1 MINLLDLT
9 KSKLRRKILQYFFT
23 NPEQESYLREI
34 ARKFQED
41 PSNLSKEMIRLEK
54 EDIFISNY
62 KGKQKYYKLNKSHP
76 LFNELKSIVFK
87 TIGVKGS
94 LENTVNEVKGIISAF
109 IYGSYAKSTENSA
122 SDIDLFIIID
132 KKKFHE
138 NKFLPYIHQLESQLS
153 REINYSYYS
162 LEEWREKVENNE
174 SFIINI
180 IKEPKIIL
188 KGQKI
193 VENVQP

>member
-54 EDIFISNY
+54 ENIFVSNY

-87 TIGVKGS
+87 TIGVKGR
-94 LENTVNEVKGIISAF
+94 LENIVNEVKGIISAF
-109 IYGSYAKSTENSA
+109 IYGSYAKNTENSA
-122 SDIDLFIIID
+122 SDIDLFMIID
-132 KKKFHE
+132 KKKFRE
-138 NKFLPYIHQLESQLS
+138 NEFLPYIHQLESQLS
-153 REINYSYYS
+153 REINYTYYS
-162 LEEWREKVENNE
+162 LEEWREKVANNE

-180 IKEPKIIL
+180 IKETKIIL

-193 VENVQP
+193 IENVQS

>member
-23 NPEQESYLREI
+23 NPEQEYYLREI

-41 PSNLSKEMIRLEK
+41 PSNLSKEMNRLEN

-87 TIGVKGS
+87 TIGIKGS
-94 LENTVNEVKGIISAF
+94 LENIVNEVRGILSAF
-109 IYGSYAKSTENSA
+109 IYGSYAKNTEKSI

-132 KKKFHE
+132 KKNFHE
-138 NKFLPYIHQLESQLS
+138 NKFLLYIHQLESQLS

-193 VENVQP
+193 IENA

>member
-9 KSKLRRKILQYFFT
+9 KSKLRGKILQYFFT

-54 EDIFISNY
+54 EDIFVSNY
-62 KGKQKYYKLNKSHP
+62 KGKQRYYKLNKSHP

-87 TIGVKGS
+87 TIGVKGR
-94 LENTVNEVKGIISAF
+94 LENIVNEDKGIISAF
-109 IYGSYAKSTENSA
+109 IYGSYAKNTENSS

-132 KKKFHE
+132 KEKFRE
-138 NKFLPYIHQLESQLS
+138 NKFLSYIHQLESQLS
-153 REINYSYYS
+153 REINYTYYS
-162 LEEWREKVENNE
+162 LEEWKEKVANNE

-193 VENVQP
+193 VENVQS

>member
-54 EDIFISNY
+54 ENIFVSNY

-87 TIGVKGS
+87 TIGVKGR
-94 LENTVNEVKGIISAF
+94 LENIVKEVKGIISAF
-109 IYGSYAKSTENSA
+109 IYGSYAKNTENSA
-122 SDIDLFIIID
+122 SDIDFFMIID
-132 KKKFHE
+132 KNKFRE
-138 NKFLPYIHQLESQLS
+138 NEFLPYIHQLESQLS
-153 REINYSYYS
+153 REINYTYYS
-162 LEEWREKVENNE
+162 LEEWREKVANNE

-193 VENVQP
+193 VENVQS

>member
-41 PSNLSKEMIRLEK
+41 PSNLSKEMTRLEK
-54 EDIFISNY
+54 EDIFVSSF

-76 LFNELKSIVFK
+76 LFNELKSIIFK
-87 TIGVKGS
+87 TIGVKGR
-94 LENTVNEVKGIISAF
+94 LENIVNEVKGIISAF
-109 IYGSYAKSTENSA
+109 IYGSYAKNTENSA

-132 KKKFHE
+132 KKKFRE
-138 NKFLPYIHQLESQLS
+138 NEFFPYIHQLEYQLS
-153 REINYSYYS
+153 REINYTYYS
-162 LEEWREKVENNE
+162 MEEWREKVANNE

-188 KGQKI
+188 KGKEI
-193 VENVQP
+193 VGNVQS

>member
-54 EDIFISNY
+54 ENIFASNY

-76 LFNELKSIVFK
+76 LFNEFKSIVFK
-87 TIGVKGS
+87 TIGVKGR
-94 LENTVNEVKGIISAF
+94 LENIANEVKGIISAF
-109 IYGSYAKSTENSA
+109 IYGSYAKNTENSA
-122 SDIDLFIIID
+122 SDIDLFMIIN
-132 KKKFHE
+132 KKKFRE
-138 NKFLPYIHQLESQLS
+138 NEFLPYIHQLESQLS
-153 REINYSYYS
+153 REINYTYYS
-162 LEEWREKVENNE
+162 LEEWREKVANNE
-174 SFIINI
+174 SFIINM

-193 VENVQP
+193 IENVQS

>member
-9 KSKLRRKILQYFFT
+9 KSKLRRKILLYFFT

-54 EDIFISNY
+54 ENIFVSNY

-87 TIGVKGS
+87 TIGVKGR
-94 LENTVNEVKGIISAF
+94 LENIVNEVKGIISAF
-109 IYGSYAKSTENSA
+109 IYGSYAKNTENSA
-122 SDIDLFIIID
+122 SDIDLFMIIN
-132 KKKFHE
+132 KKKFRE
-138 NKFLPYIHQLESQLS
+138 NEFLPYIHQLESQLS
-153 REINYSYYS
+153 REINYTYYS
-162 LEEWREKVENNE
+162 LEEWREKVANNE

-193 VENVQP
+193 IENVQS